1 MKQSR
6 EETER
11 PERTRRAPRRVRHGI
26 SRCLAVYMEIKR
38 VYSTDCIAQHSIMSQ
53 RSISSSASQPTSPL
67 ETLYTLHQSDNQ
79 RTTRTGKNG
88 KVTSRYDTKI
98 HTPHS
103 TCAHLGTRIIAGP
116 LPYPRA
122 HGLPPNDESPQ
133 NQCPAVRSVSRKQS
147 RCAEPAKTRLQ
158 RPLRCTVS
166 CIGGGCR
173 RVGGGSEDR
182 AVQAQ
187 GLLQGCVWG
196 QRRTGGRACKQGG

>member
-1 MKQSR
+1 
-6 EETER
+6 
-11 PERTRRAPRRVRHGI
+11 
-26 SRCLAVYMEIKR
+26 MEIKR

-53 RSISSSASQPTSPL
+53 RSIPSSASQPTSPL

-79 RTTRTGKNG
+79 PTTRTGKNG

-116 LPYPRA
+116 LPYPLPYSRA

-133 NQCPAVRSVSRKQS
+133 NQCPAVRSVSRKRS
-147 RCAEPAKTRLQ
+147 RRAEPAKTRLQ

-173 RVGGGSEDR
+173 RAGGGSEDR

-187 GLLQGCVWG
+187 GLSLLQGCVWG
-196 QRRTGGRACKQGG
+196 QRRAGGRVSRVDDSGVVVGILFGRSRVNVLRVAW